1 MNMIISKKKNQI
13 GLKDKMS
20 LHPKILALRMER
32 QGFNKRLDRDEYHQL
47 FRLMSPVVPMYWT
60 MPGNP
65 PVIQHRA
72 DFSDFHYN
80 DKLRSRREI
89 VKGRFQGG
97 SVGYVFFDEIELY
110 IALYKKNIGKI
121 TPKMDEII
129 NLIEHE
135 GPINVKGMKEVL
147 GMYVKDI
154 TPILHKL
161 QMAFIVFEDQ
171 RSVEWDRG
179 WYVFEREF
187 PDINLTKYTFQ
198 SALKIIIERFQKL
211 MIWFD
216 VKMVETVYKLPKKLI
231 QVSIDELVQENK
243 FQLLEI
249 EGDTGYISIE
259 DYNLIHHLDLNQT
272 TNQIFCMNKNDFY
285 VKAMEYIL
293 QKDFPK
299 TTHEPMYY
307 LLHQGEFIG
316 AVYGKFRIRPDELED
331 VIITKDIEQMVLRK
345 DDIIKAIGKVADY
358 SVSPLKRFMGEKR

>member
-1 MNMIISKKKNQI
+1 MNLYHQ
-13 GLKDKMS
+13 
-20 LHPKILALRMER
+20 ILALRMER
-32 QGFNKRLDRDEYHQL
+32 LGFNRRLDRDEYQTL
-47 FRLMSPVVPMYWT
+47 FRFMSPVTPMYWS

-72 DFSDFHYN
+72 DFSDFQYN

-97 SVGYVFFDEIELY
+97 SVGYVFFDELELF
-110 IALYKKNIGKI
+110 IALYKKDLGKI

-129 NLIEHE
+129 SLIEHE

-161 QMAFIVFEDQ
+161 QLAFIVFEDQ

-187 PDINLTKYTFQ
+187 PELDFNRYTMNE
-198 SALKIIIERFQKL
+198 ALKIIIKRCQKL
-211 MIWFD
+211 LVWFD
-216 VKMVETVYKLPKKLI
+216 VKMLENVYKLPKKILQNAIEELI
-231 QVSIDELVQENK
+231 HEKELQD
-243 FQLLEI
+243 LEI
-249 EGDTGYISIE
+249 EGVKGYISLL
-259 DYNLIHHLDLNQT
+259 DYHQIHHLDLSQT
-272 TNQIFCMNKNDFY
+272 SNQIFCMNKNDYY
-285 VKAMEYIL
+285 VKAMEHLL
-293 QKDFPK
+293 QNDFPK
-299 TTHEPMYY
+299 TDYEPMYY

-331 VIITKDIEQMVLRK
+331 VILKKDIENMSLRK
-345 DDIIKAIGKVADY
+345 DEIIKAIGKVADY